1 MTPQEKHA
9 KLADIARQIRKVRKA
24 MKGMALNTKRDK
36 VGKVFTTA
44 CRFVRLSIARAYL
57 SSQYDL
63 IQSQPTQ

>member
-9 KLADIARQIRKVRKA
+9 KLADIAKQMRKVRKA
-24 MKGMALNTKRDK
+24 MKGMALNTKRDTES
-36 VGKVFTTA
+36 KVFTSA
-44 CRFVRLSIARAYL
+44 CRFVRLSIVRAYL